1 MDRTQYSAF
10 ISYSHSDTRWAT
22 WLHKSLEAYRPPKQL
37 VGTVTDRGTVPT
49 RLSPVFRDREELASA
64 TDLGTLL
71 NDALARSQCQIVIC
85 SPRAARSKWVNE
97 EILAFKRL
105 GREDRIFCLIVDGEP
120 NASDVAGQEE
130 QECFPPAL
138 RFRLDSKGN
147 LGQDRTEP
155 IAADAREGKDGKN
168 HAKLK
173 LLAGLLGVGF
183 DALRRREQQRRNRQM
198 FYVAA
203 ASLSGMIVTSVLA
216 AAALI
221 ARDQAQKQ
229 TVRAEAEAE
238 TARQTTNFMVDLF
251 RISDPGEARGNTVT
265 AREMLDKGAVRIK
278 SELAGQPAIQAT
290 LMDTL
295 GTVYMGLG
303 LYEQADPLLKSAVT
317 QRRGLRDLDPVRLSE
332 SLNHLGDLQN
342 LQAAYDTAEKT
353 YQEALA
359 LQRAHPNDPHSRAL
373 LARGMFGLGVVLSQQ
388 GRNPEA
394 ERMLRETLALQ
405 QQLLESDHGDIARTL
420 QNLAQVVQKSG
431 DLNAAIPIMQSAV
444 AMQRKLRGTLP
455 HPDLAEEINDL
466 GFMMQESGDYEASE
480 ALMEE
485 AIVMKRKLLGDKHP
499 EIAAGLANLAILRH
513 DKGDLELAEATYLQ
527 ALKMQYELLG
537 DIHPDIANTLNNLAF
552 VQDDKGDLAGALKT
566 EREAL
571 RVYQA
576 LFPGDHPEVA
586 RIMNRIGY
594 WLTEAGEYAEAE
606 QDLVQALAMRGRLL
620 GEEHPD
626 VASSLTHLA
635 ILRVAQRDYRAALD
649 SAIEATAIST
659 KALSADHWRT
669 AVAES
674 AQGAALAG
682 LGKYVEAEP
691 LLTHGYTI
699 LSKDQGA
706 LPTYRTR
713 ARGYLE
719 DLYRRW
725 QRPMPAAQI
734 ALIAASEIQ
743 GAQN

>member
-1 MDRTQYSAF
+1 M
-10 ISYSHSDTRWAT
+10 TRW
-22 WLHKSLEAYRPPKQL
+22 R
-37 VGTVTDRGTVPT
+37 VR
-49 RLSPVFRDREELASA
+49 
-64 TDLGTLL
+64 
-71 NDALARSQCQIVIC
+71 QCQIVIC

-138 RFRLDSKGN
+138 RFRLDSAGN
-147 LGQDRTEP
+147 LGQHRTEP

-265 AREMLDKGAVRIK
+265 AREMLDKGAARIK

-303 LYEQADPLLKSAVT
+303 LYEQADPLLHAAVT
-317 QRRGLRDLDPVRLSE
+317 QRRSLHDLDPVRLSE

-342 LQAAYDTAEKT
+342 LQAAYDAAEKT

-359 LQRAHPNDPHSRAL
+359 LQRAHPDDPHARAL

-405 QQLLESDHGDIARTL
+405 QQLLGSDHGDIARTL
-420 QNLAQVVQKSG
+420 QNLAKVVQESG

-466 GFMMQESGDYEASE
+466 GFMMRESGDYEASE

-674 AQGAALAG
+674 AQGAARAG
-682 LGKYVEAEP
+682 LGQYAEAEP
-691 LLTHGYTI
+691 LLTHGYI
-699 LSKDQGA
+699 DPEQGPGRVAHLSDARPRIPGRFIPALATANAGGPARPDRGERDSRGPELITTHGYINRFAVDESCRHAPHTRVGA
-706 LPTYRTR
+706 SC
-713 ARGYLE
+713 A
-719 DLYRRW
+719 
-725 QRPMPAAQI
+725 
-734 ALIAASEIQ
+734 
-743 GAQN
+743 